1 MNYPLT
7 PEQLEALRSLD
18 ACTLANA
25 IETFDVRLRNEGFTD
40 GGLRCFFPHLPPIVG
55 YAATIKIR
63 GSAPPMGASAY
74 PQRTDWWN
82 YVQSLPAPRIIVAQ
96 DIASHP
102 GLGAL
107 LGQVHFHIQRA
118 LGCVGVVTNGAV
130 RGIPTAEALGFQVF
144 ADKATVSH
152 AYMHIVEFGTPV
164 EVDGLKVHSGEL
176 LHGDQH
182 GVQSIPLDIAA
193 QVPPVAAGIAATKQA
208 LIALCR
214 SPEFTLEKL
223 RAAVAEKGLAQPH
236 DTPRPS

>member
-1 MNYPLT
+1 MNTPLT
-7 PEQLEALRSLD
+7 PEQLEGLRRLD

-63 GSAPPMGASAY
+63 GSAPPTAGYAY
-74 PQRTDWWN
+74 ADRTDWWN
-82 YVQSLPAPRIIVAQ
+82 YVQSLPAPHIIVAQ

-107 LGQVHFHIQRA
+107 LGQVHFNIQRA
-118 LGCVGVVTNGAV
+118 LGCVGIVTNGAV
-130 RGIPTAEALGFQVF
+130 RSIPTAEALGFQVF
-144 ADKATVSH
+144 ADKVSVSH
-152 AYMHIVEFGTPV
+152 AYTHIVEFGTPV

-182 GVQSIPLDIAA
+182 GVQSIPMSIAGQLPAVAVRIAA
-193 QVPPVAAGIAATKQA
+193 KKQA
-208 LIALCR
+208 IIALCQ
-214 SPEFTLEKL
+214 SPEFTLERL
-223 RAAVAEKGLAQPH
+223 RAAVAN
-236 DTPRPS
+236 PRF